1 MMKGLE
7 DMEEAQYFD
16 DNPKI
21 ILLFK
26 VYILQ
31 SLTPYIEEEAN
42 KQEIFVEDK
51 MLKELRLQ

>member
-1 MMKGLE
+1 
-7 DMEEAQYFD
+7 MEEAQYFE